1 MEEDDRAPSSPR
13 AGDSFE
19 DDAGAP
25 VMSSPGGVD
34 MDDGDKAPGSPR
46 TGDRFEDDAGA
57 PVVSS
62 PGGMDMDDLEWT
74 FPSPSVFHLPAT
86 SLTLRDDAIMCA
98 CPSEVRRDTKDIAKI
113 QTGSTFTWIHVPC
126 KPLLAQVSEA
136 STAMANM
143 ILDRAAQSTGDTDD
157 MQTLPE
163 KLLATTLGPNKT
175 QQQLQKVRNLTSTF
189 RCDGPCRGSTD
200 YNDYYWCQECYGW
213 QHKPCMLFGDG
224 DVGRPVC
231 NVCYNNAMAHK
242 EEIER
247 WQKKRLAQAGLEAL
261 RFIRD
266 PENADNEAG
275 LAFARNFLGSLVSK
289 NRNNFL
295 QFVVNRRRV
304 IRWLKA
310 RRDLK
315 QPTYGNAT
323 RLPAIEG
330 NPDEV
335 YDPAALF
342 APAAPRRR
350 KRRASVGSAATG
362 EDHDEH
368 SDFEDTI
375 VVGSAKAARKK
386 TASRKAKAKPAAPLE
401 PLVSEL
407 TAEDEARNEMMR
419 KIAERKAR
427 KKAAAS
433 AAVGAEDSPGE
444 PPAKR
449 ARRATLPQQNEF
461 NAGDEDFSDLGI
473 NTSRQTSRAPRKS
486 APSAGWSR
494 GFDDEEP
501 EPAPKTR
508 AKGKGKQRQ
517 AIEIDSADE
526 EEQPARRPS
535 RSRAQRGDAGQERRQ
550 NEQSKIMCS
559 CIDVAPDSNR
569 FKCRGCDFYQ
579 HVACAPVQSK
589 KEKLCKLCV
598 GSGVVA
604 RPPSDALTSTE
615 ARPLSSR
622 FSGAPGSSTLRAP
635 SLAGPPMIQ
644 AEPKNEPLGADMQGE
659 VRTLCSTVLWNA
671 YCALQDP
678 NDPSDHMNTNRAK
691 TAPSSDWSAEA
702 EKRLTLIFEAAGK
715 GKVEEYLVHAL
726 GFPRNQVNIMK
737 ALRDFG
743 MWARSS
749 GPFRR
754 SRKDLGLLNEIL
766 GFVDKGTYWQEK
778 DEA

>member
-1 MEEDDRAPSSPR
+1 MDGGDRAPGSPG

-19 DDAGAP
+19 DDAGAH
-25 VMSSPGGVD
+25 S
-34 MDDGDKAPGSPR
+34 
-46 TGDRFEDDAGA
+46 FEDNADAHSSHHNTDT

-62 PGGMDMDDLEWT
+62 PGGMDMENLEWT
-74 FPSPSVFHLPAT
+74 FPSPSVAHLSGT
-86 SLTLRDDAIMCA
+86 DLTLRDDAIMCA
-98 CPSEVRRDTKDIAKI
+98 CPPGVPRNTADIAKI
-113 QTGSTFTWIHVPC
+113 QTGNTFTWIHVPC

-163 KLLATTLGPNKT
+163 KLSATTLGPNTT

-200 YNDYYWCQECYGW
+200 YGDYYWCQECYAW
-213 QHKPCMLFGDG
+213 QHKPCMLFGNG

-231 NVCYNNAMAHK
+231 NVCYVNVMTHK

-310 RRDLK
+310 RRGLK
-315 QPTYGNAT
+315 QPVYGNAP

-335 YDPAALF
+335 YDPAAMF
-342 APAAPRRR
+342 APARPRAR

-386 TASRKAKAKPAAPLE
+386 AASGKAKPKSIALLK
-401 PLVSEL
+401 PLVTEL

-461 NAGDEDFSDLGI
+461 NIGDEDFSDLGI
-473 NTSRQTSRAPRKS
+473 KASKQTSRAPRKS

-494 GFDDEEP
+494 GFDDDEP

-508 AKGKGKQRQ
+508 NKGKGKQRQ

-526 EEQPARRPS
+526 GEQPVQRRT
-535 RSRAQRGDAGQERRQ
+535 RNRAQHGEASQERRQ
-550 NEQSKIMCS
+550 SEQAKIMCS

-579 HVACAPVQSK
+579 HIACAPVQSK

-604 RPPSDALTSTE
+604 RPSSDALPSNE
-615 ARPLSSR
+615 SRSR
-622 FSGAPGSSTLRAP
+622 FGGTPGSSTLRAP
-635 SLAGPPMIQ
+635 SFAGPPVIQ
-644 AEPKNEPLGADMQGE
+644 AEPKNEPLGEDMQGE

-671 YCALQDP
+671 YCALEDP
-678 NDPSDHMNTNRAK
+678 TDPSDHMNSNKAK

-702 EKRLTLIFEAAGK
+702 EKRLTLMFEAAGRE
-715 GKVEEYLVHAL
+715 KVEEYLFHAL
-726 GFPRNQVNIMK
+726 GFPRNNLNIMK